1 MNPKR
6 LLNRAILA
14 LMCACTA
21 SVWAQDAETMY
32 KYLMHSSGNVLGKD
46 ADDRAVLL
54 DKADSRAG
62 KLQLTPAGNGY
73 YYISAADG
81 VGYMQLDGSW
91 NTYFRPDNSM
101 GNAQYAVEA
110 SGEGRFV
117 KLRCLAN
124 GLYLGT
130 DGAEVGAHVYS
141 DKDGSNTLHSW
152 YLADDKNAG
161 VPVDT
166 MENVINPDA
175 VRQQF
180 EGWGVSLCWWANMC
194 GKWSDEKIDEI
205 VDWLVSPDGLNYRI
219 FRYNIGGGDDPEN
232 RNCTPHHM
240 GNGKGLRAEMEGFKD
255 SSDGDY
261 IWTRDEAQRKIMLKI
276 KEKRPDAIFE
286 AFSNSCPYY
295 MTYSGCCAGNDDASK
310 DNLRPEYYEE
320 FARYLV
326 DVCKHYKDEYGIEFR
341 TLDPFNEPLTS
352 YWGRNGGQ
360 EGCHFDVESQIAF
373 LKILY
378 PILQESG
385 LNTVISASDET
396 DVSRSVSTFEAYK
409 EAGVLDLVGQ
419 WNTHTYGVD
428 NKSRTRLRALCADAG
443 MRLWMSETGLGGS
456 GISGNLEL
464 AQRLMDDVRYM
475 MPSAWIDWQYME
487 EGNDQ
492 WCTVRGDFAAQT
504 YEKVKNYYI
513 RQQFSRFIK
522 EGYTILST
530 INDNVL
536 AARNDVGDTLVVV
549 VMNRNASPTVQSID
563 LSFYESAG
571 SGIEGWRTSE
581 SEDMAAFADFEL
593 ENSRLVFEAPGLSVT
608 TLVLP
613 VEMKSAPQ
621 YGSLEEGVPYAIVPR
636 MASGM
641 SVQAQSGENAH
652 LEQISLSEDKAW
664 KLEKA
669 GNGWKIVRDGVRLT
683 YDDSYF
689 VTAQE
694 ADVPGGQTFVFESI
708 DEPYFKIMTEDGTKC
723 FDLENES
730 TGSGTNVGIWEYGD
744 TPTGVHRQ
752 WLMLCIPEKTGDVVG
767 GISDLGSDKE
777 EEYIIGMDG
786 AVKIY
791 GEWTVRLYTTGGMQ
805 MACFESKD
813 AENIIPMGEGLY
825 LVSLDNGRERHAKVI
840 CVKK

>member
-1 MNPKR
+1 MKPR
-6 LLNRAILA
+6 ILLNHAILA
-14 LMCACTA
+14 LMCACSA
-21 SVWAQDAETMY
+21 SVWAQDAGTILY
-32 KYLMHSSGNVLGKD
+32 KYVMHSSGNVLGKG

-54 DKADSRAG
+54 DKGDSRAG

-81 VGYMQLDGSW
+81 AGYMQLEGSW
-91 NTYFRPDNSM
+91 DTYFRRDNSAA
-101 GNAQYAVEA
+101 NAQYAVET
-110 SGEGRFV
+110 SEGRFV

-124 GLYLGT
+124 GRYLGT
-130 DGAEVGAHVYS
+130 DGAEAGAHVYS
-141 DKDGSNTLHSW
+141 DKAGNNTLHSW

-166 MENVINPDA
+166 MVNVINPDA

-194 GKWSDEKIDEI
+194 GKWSDEKIDEL

-255 SSDGDY
+255 SPDGDY

-276 KEKRPDAIFE
+276 KERRPDAVFE

-295 MTYSGCCAGNDDASK
+295 MTYSGCCAGNDNAGE

-341 TLDPFNEPLTS
+341 TLDPFNEPLTN

-373 LKILY
+373 LKILH

-385 LNTVISASDET
+385 LATVISASDET

-475 MPSAWIDWQYME
+475 MPAAWIDWQYVE

-504 YEKVKNYYI
+504 YTKVKNYYV

-522 EGYTILST
+522 EGYTILTT

-536 AARNDVGDTLVVV
+536 AARNAEGDTLVIVA
-549 VMNRNASPTVQSID
+549 MNRNASPTVQSID

-593 ENSRLVFEAPGLSVT
+593 ENSRLVFETPGLSVT

-613 VEMKSAPQ
+613 VRMKSAPQ
-621 YGSLEEGVPYAIVPR
+621 YGSLEEGVPYAILPR

-641 SVQAQSGENAH
+641 SVQAQPGGNAR
-652 LEQISLSEDKAW
+652 LGQVSLSEDKAW

-669 GNGWKIVRDGVRLT
+669 GSGWEIVCDGARLT
-683 YDDSYF
+683 YGDSYS
-689 VTAQE
+689 VTAQA
-694 ADVPGGQTFVFESI
+694 ADAAGGQVFVFESI
-708 DEPYFKIMTEDGTKC
+708 DEPYFKIMTEDGTRAL
-723 FDLENES
+723 DLENED
-730 TGSGTNVGIWEYGD
+730 TDSGTNVGVWEYG
-744 TPTGVHRQ
+744 TALTGVHRQ
-752 WLMLCIPEKTGDVVG
+752 WLVLRVPEGMDDITD
-767 GISDLGSDKE
+767 GISDLSGDVGKD
-777 EEYIIGMDG
+777 YVIGVDG
-786 AVKIY
+786 AVKVC
-791 GEWTVRLYTTGGMQ
+791 GKWTVRLYTTGGIQ
-805 MACFESKD
+805 IACFESKES
-813 AENIIPMGEGLY
+813 ENFIPMAGGLY
-825 LVSLDNGRERHAKVI
+825 LVSLDNGRERHAKVV
-840 CVKK
+840 CVK